1 MEMCVLR
8 RRGAVACV
16 SVETRTLKGS
26 RSVLMRR
33 ARERRET
40 LTARRMHRR
49 VAARKRCMVVS
60 QVGQAAAER
69 AESFRAPVPDTVS
82 GHLEFSWRI
91 GMGKSHRLTR
101 PTHPEAY

>member
-1 MEMCVLR
+1 MIKMEMCVLR

-33 ARERRET
+33 VRERRET

-69 AESFRAPVPDTVS
+69 GSILPRART
-82 GHLEFSWRI
+82 
-91 GMGKSHRLTR
+91 
-101 PTHPEAY
+101 